1 VALLT
6 QPGMEQLIKK
16 VKINKTKKT
25 TKTPT
30 PKTARKVSQT
40 TKGVL

>member
-6 QPGMEQLIKK
+6 QPEMEQLIKN
-16 VKINKTKKT
+16 VNINKTKKT

-30 PKTARKVSQT
+30 PKTARKISQT
-40 TKGVL
+40 TQGVL